1 MYIHR
6 ISHIYKILYKKK
18 KFKRKNE
25 KEKRKI
31 AADIQRNTKKRF
43 FYELM
48 NILTTTKKR
57 VTYSLTF
64 NHIVYRVSKSH
75 KSQKFIFTGK
85 SVVQVVNLQLIIVC

>member
-1 MYIHR
+1 MKR
-6 ISHIYKILYKKK
+6 KKERLLQIYKEIQKK
-18 KFKRKNE
+18 
-25 KEKRKI
+25 I
-31 AADIQRNTKKRF
+31 

-75 KSQKFIFTGK
+75 KSQKSIFTGK
-85 SVVQVVNLQLIIVC
+85 LANYY

>member
-1 MYIHR
+1 MKR
-6 ISHIYKILYKKK
+6 KKERLLQIYKEIQKK
-18 KFKRKNE
+18 
-25 KEKRKI
+25 I
-31 AADIQRNTKKRF
+31 

-75 KSQKFIFTGK
+75 KSQKSIFTGK

>member
-1 MYIHR
+1 MKR
-6 ISHIYKILYKKK
+6 KKERLVHIYKEIQKK
-18 KFKRKNE
+18 
-25 KEKRKI
+25 
-31 AADIQRNTKKRF
+31 DF

-48 NILTTTKKR
+48 NILTTKKR

-85 SVVQVVNLQLIIVC
+85 SVVQVVNLQLIIVCQLSCKNRLL

>member
-18 KFKRKNE
+18 NLREKMKRK
-25 KEKRKI
+25 KERLLQIYKE
-31 AADIQRNTKKRF
+31 IQKKRF

-75 KSQKFIFTGK
+75 KSQKSIFTGK